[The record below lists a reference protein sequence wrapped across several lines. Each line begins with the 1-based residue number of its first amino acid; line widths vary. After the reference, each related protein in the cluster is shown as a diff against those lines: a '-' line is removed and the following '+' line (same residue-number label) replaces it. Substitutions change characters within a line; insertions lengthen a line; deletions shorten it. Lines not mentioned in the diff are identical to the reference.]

1 MTNGFPDALD
11 RAINQMAT
19 LPGVGRK
26 SAVRLVLEL
35 LRRSPE
41 DVQAFGEAFTQLLS
55 ETHFCHTC
63 GNVSETDV
71 CGVCTDPQRDGGLIC
86 VVQDIR
92 DVIAIENTRQYK
104 GKYHVLGGLI
114 SPMDGVGPSD
124 LNIQSLIDRVTA
136 GGISEIILALSA
148 QMEGETTSFYL
159 FKKLGGMQ
167 VSITTLARG
176 LSVGSELEYADEIT
190 LSRSIAQRLPYENAV
205 VRS

>member
-11 RAINQMAT
+11 RAINQMAS

-35 LRRSPE
+35 LRRSPD
-41 DVQAFGEAFTQLLS
+41 DVQAFGEAFTLLLD
-55 ETHFCHTC
+55 ETHFCKTC

-71 CGVCTDPQRDGGLIC
+71 CGVCADSQRDDSLIC

-104 GKYHVLGGLI
+104 GKYHVLGGVI
-114 SPMDGVGPSD
+114 SPMDGIGPSD
-124 LNIQSLIDRVTA
+124 LNIESLIERA
-136 GGISEIILALSA
+136 SGGEVKEIILALSA

-159 FKKLGGMQ
+159 FKKLS
-167 VSITTLARG
+167 VFALTITALARG

-190 LSRSIAQRLPYENAV
+190 LSRSIAQRLPYESVV
-205 VRS
+205 VR